1 VNALA
6 DEKVGDYVNEQF
18 VAAHQ
23 KVGTFQKAGANKQ
36 GGNVATYFCLPDQ
49 TVLHVIPG
57 PVDANVFLREAR
69 WAVST
74 YESALMEVGNDTQEL
89 KDYLRA
95 AHAQRYLTE
104 HRSDRIS
111 QKGGRQAAVARREV
125 AARQARAAAA
135 PEPPAQLNDRMPR
148 LMPDG
153 VSPLGQGHWL
163 MWSEP
168 LPRIGNVYKTVWTDI
183 LREPLTDL
191 PVIVR

>member
-6 DEKVGDYVNEQF
+6 DEKVGEFVNEQF

-23 KVGTFQKAGANKQ
+23 KVGTFRKAGANKQ

-74 YESALMEVGNDTQEL
+74 YESAVMEVGNNTDAL
-89 KDYLRA
+89 KDYLRT

-104 HRSDRIS
+104 HQPDRARL
-111 QKGGRQAAVARREV
+111 KGGRAAAVSRREV
-125 AARQARAAAA
+125 ATRQARAAAVA
-135 PEPPAQLNDRMPR
+135 EPPAQLNDRMPR
-148 LMPDG
+148 LMPEG
-153 VSPLGQGHWL
+153 VAVLGQGHWL